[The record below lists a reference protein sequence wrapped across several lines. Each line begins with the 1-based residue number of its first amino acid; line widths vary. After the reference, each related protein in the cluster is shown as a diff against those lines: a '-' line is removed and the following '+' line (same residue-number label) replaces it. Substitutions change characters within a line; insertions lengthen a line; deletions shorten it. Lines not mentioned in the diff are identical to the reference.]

1 MSFETSFPDEIILE
15 ICRYLHPIDI
25 ILSFSGL
32 SYRLNRT
39 ITDFIHH
46 IYLSSIISYNNYL
59 YLLRNIFPSIWSSI
73 QSLTISN
80 CQLPF
85 LTTVFLNT
93 IENTLPPNLKKLCLY
108 HLNINEIHSF
118 ICRLM
123 NKSTVEELIIECT
136 DIEFI
141 NQQELYRHQIAQML
155 FFHHPT
161 LKSIELRG
169 DIIFDLS
176 HLSFLSLSNSDSSNV
191 KKN

>member
-1 MSFETSFPDEIILE
+1 
-15 ICRYLHPIDI
+15 
-25 ILSFSGL
+25 
-32 SYRLNRT
+32 
-39 ITDFIHH
+39 
-46 IYLSSIISYNNYL
+46 
-59 YLLRNIFPSIWSSI
+59 
-73 QSLTISN
+73 
-80 CQLPF
+80 
-85 LTTVFLNT
+85 
-93 IENTLPPNLKKLCLY
+93 
-108 HLNINEIHSF
+108 
-118 ICRLM
+118 M